1 MKRVVDVEIMGQK
14 FSLKSD
20 ADENYIRV
28 VADYVDEKVQEL
40 LKTARPSAQF
50 NVAIMAALNIAD
62 EYHQLKEKHE
72 TVLNRLNHLTRR
84 LSITLTEEG

>member
-14 FSLKSD
+14 FSVKSD
-20 ADENYIRV
+20 ADENYIRT
-28 VADYVDEKVQEL
+28 VADYVDEKLREL
-40 LKTARPSAQF
+40 LKSARPTAQF

-84 LSITLTEEG
+84 LSITLAEEG